1 MQEVVRRE
9 ASDLHL
15 TVGQPPILRVN
26 GELQKLEQKLL
37 TVSEIKEMVGVLCDE
52 IAAQRVRR
60 GEEVDL
66 AYTDPNTRARFRVN
80 VYRHQGALAAALRL
94 IPARIRTLEELNL
107 PSSLARFAEL
117 KQGFVLI
124 VGPTGHGKTTTMA
137 SLVNLIHQQRTE
149 HIVTIED
156 PIEYIFGEGRCL
168 IHQREVHRDTRSFAA
183 ALRATLRE
191 DPDVVMVGEMRDLE
205 TIATALTIAETGHL
219 VFATLHTNDSSQTID
234 RIIDVFP
241 AAQQNQIR
249 VQLAAELSGIIS
261 QRLLPAV
268 EGGRLPA
275 VEVLIATPAVRTAI
289 REMQTHLI
297 PGMLQTGKREGMV
310 TLDQALLQLVEGGKV
325 RSDDAARYAR
335 DPAQFVGQTW
345 HKRLKT

>member
-1 MQEVVRRE
+1 MVRRE

-15 TVGQPPILRVN
+15 TAGHPPILRVN
-26 GELQKLEQKLL
+26 GELQALDQKLL
-37 TVSEIKEMVGVLCDE
+37 GVAEVRGMVEAMCDD
-52 IAAQRVRR
+52 IALRELGR
-60 GEEVDL
+60 GAEVDL
-66 AYTDPNTRARFRVN
+66 AYTDPDTQARFRVN
-80 VYRHQGALAAALRL
+80 IFRHQGTLAAALRL

-107 PSSLARFAEL
+107 PPGLARFAEL

-137 SLVNLIHQQRTE
+137 SLVNIIHQQRTE

-156 PIEYIFGEGRCL
+156 PIEYLFGEGRCL
-168 IHQREVHRDTRSFAA
+168 IHQREVRRDTRSFAS

-205 TIATALTIAETGHL
+205 TIAAALTIAETGHL

-241 AAQQNQIR
+241 ASQQNQIR

-268 EGGRLPA
+268 DGGRLPA
-275 VEVLIATPAVRTAI
+275 VEVLVATPAVRTAI

-310 TLDQALLQLVEGGKV
+310 TLDRALLQLVEGGKV
-325 RSDDAARYAR
+325 RADDAARYAR

-345 HKRLKT
+345 HKGSGS